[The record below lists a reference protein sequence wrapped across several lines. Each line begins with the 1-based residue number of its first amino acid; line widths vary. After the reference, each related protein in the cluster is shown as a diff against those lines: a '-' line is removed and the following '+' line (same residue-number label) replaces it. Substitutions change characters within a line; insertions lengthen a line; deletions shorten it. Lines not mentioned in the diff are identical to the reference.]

1 MKLLKKNI
9 SCIHLKKQLH
19 KIKVLIFKLLNDIY
33 LVKVLQMKYY
43 SRAVVFLY
51 CRICIEG
58 MLIIQSVF
66 YNKLCW
72 NTYVKVLKFKI
83 YEIATWAIGYLR
95 HKLFLKNN
103 DLLLN
108 NKIINR

>member
-1 MKLLKKNI
+1 MTLLKKNI

-33 LVKVLQMKYY
+33 LIKVLQMKYY

-51 CRICIEG
+51 CTIGFEG

-72 NTYVKVLKFKI
+72 NTSVKALKFKI
-83 YEIATWAIGYLR
+83 YEITTWAIGYLR
-95 HKLFLKNN
+95 RKLFLKNN
-103 DLLLN
+103 DLTLN

>member
-43 SRAVVFLY
+43 SRAAVFLY
-51 CRICIEG
+51 CRIGIAG

-72 NTYVKVLKFKI
+72 NTYVKALKLKI
-83 YEIATWAIGYLR
+83 YEKTTWAIGYLWR
-95 HKLFLKNN
+95 KLFLKNN
-103 DLLLN
+103 D
-108 NKIINR
+108 KIINR